1 MSPAFFP
8 NRLESEKKRCNKEIL
23 VWWGGKQKNAGLMLA
38 LGYMLQSNPEWE
50 RAKLVLNTIVR
61 SEQEREKT
69 ADHLRRFLTEGR
81 IPAEARV
88 LVETEHENLIPTTI
102 KRFSAGADLVF
113 VGMRPPEE
121 GETPEEYAAYYQ
133 TLMKS
138 TQDFPD
144 LVLVLAAEGIEFK
157 DIFT

>member
-1 MSPAFFP
+1 
-8 NRLESEKKRCNKEIL
+8 
-23 VWWGGKQKNAGLMLA
+23 MLA

-144 LVLVLAAEGIEFK
+144 LVLVLAAEEIEFK